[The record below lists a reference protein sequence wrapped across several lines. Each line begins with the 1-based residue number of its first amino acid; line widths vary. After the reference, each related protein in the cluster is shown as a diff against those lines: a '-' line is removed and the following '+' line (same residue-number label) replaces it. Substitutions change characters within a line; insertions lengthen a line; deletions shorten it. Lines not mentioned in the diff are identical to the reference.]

1 VQITLGRDAFP
12 HRQDRYRCVT
22 RRQLIRYAMS
32 WRQQAPRPIQ
42 CRSCTGSVPLRGVLR
57 RRRLPE
63 RNRHAGDFWRPNACL
78 MTVWGQGEPDS
89 SRKRRAKG
97 VSAIVLARDRS
108 LGANVNVRALQAAQ
122 PWAHNSAADE
132 PASRHTFWQR
142 THNINAEQ
150 LASAA
155 PSHSASADKHPR
167 TPTGGREA
175 GAEGSMGR
183 KGAWGGREPGAEGSM
198 GRKGAWGGRSMGR
211 KGAWGGREHGA
222 EGSMGRRGV
231 WGEREYGAEGR
242 LGRKGAWGARHTP
255 THQPPL

>member
-1 VQITLGRDAFP
+1 MRQCTNAKTQITSFVRVYPLVALQCGPARK
-12 HRQDRYRCVT
+12 RYRCVT

-42 CRSCTGSVPLRGVLR
+42 CRSCTGSEPLRGVIR
-57 RRRLPE
+57 RSRLPE

-132 PASRHTFWQR
+132 PASRHTFGQR
-142 THNINAEQ
+142 TH
-150 LASAA
+150 
-155 PSHSASADKHPR
+155 
-167 TPTGGREA
+167 T
-175 GAEGSMGR
+175 SM
-183 KGAWGGREPGAEGSM
+183 
-198 GRKGAWGGRSMGR
+198 
-211 KGAWGGREHGA
+211 
-222 EGSMGRRGV
+222 
-231 WGEREYGAEGR
+231 
-242 LGRKGAWGARHTP
+242 
-255 THQPPL
+255 